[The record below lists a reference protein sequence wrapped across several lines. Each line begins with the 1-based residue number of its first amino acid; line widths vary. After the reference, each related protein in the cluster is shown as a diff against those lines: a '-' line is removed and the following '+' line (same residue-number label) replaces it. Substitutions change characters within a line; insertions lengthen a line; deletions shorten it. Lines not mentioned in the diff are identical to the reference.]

1 MKYTAP
7 IVVAL
12 VLVAAGCGER
22 ESEVPAVPSPTAQDS
37 MQKPPQD
44 SMESVPKAPAPPP
57 DPAPTGNAAE
67 LPKPGQNNDHSS
79 PAFNK
84 GGASEPQK

>member
-1 MKYTAP
+1 MKYAAS

-12 VLVAAGCGER
+12 TFVAAGCGER
-22 ESEVPAVPSPTAQDS
+22 EAEIPVVPAQSA
-37 MQKPPQD
+37 PPAT
-44 SMESVPKAPAPPP
+44 ESLENVPKAPPPP
-57 DPAPTGNAAE
+57 ADPAVTGGSVE

-84 GGASEPQK
+84 GGASVPQQ